1 MSPIQLK
8 WSKSERQTHA
18 RLRNLSGTGQK
29 PVHGRGAKMMHGG
42 GCYGGAMGAYGGVW
56 IPILLV
62 VIVGLL
68 AWIVMQ
74 KRK

>member
-1 MSPIQLK
+1 MKTKLTIPAALTLALGAGLAHGQ
-8 WSKSERQTHA
+8 
-18 RLRNLSGTGQK
+18 SG
-29 PVHGRGAKMMHGG
+29 HMMNGSGWNSGWMGG
-42 GCYGGAMGAYGGVW
+42 YGGVW

-68 AWIVMQ
+68 AWIVMK